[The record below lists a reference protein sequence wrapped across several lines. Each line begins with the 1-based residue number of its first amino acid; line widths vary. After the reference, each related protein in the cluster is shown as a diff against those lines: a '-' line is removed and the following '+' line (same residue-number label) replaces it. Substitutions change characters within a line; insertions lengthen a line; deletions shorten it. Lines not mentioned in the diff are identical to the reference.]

1 MNREQLTGLWPVMI
15 TPFTQDGEI
24 DYASLER
31 LIAWYEDN
39 GVTGLFAA
47 CQSSETFFLS
57 LREREEL
64 VRFVKQHAH
73 VPVVASGHISESVTD
88 QIEELQRIGRTG
100 VDALILISNRLA
112 PQHADPQVFL
122 SRLKTFMSVL
132 DPEIPLGFYECPSP
146 YKRLLSMDELKFC
159 ADSGRFYFMK
169 DTCCDLALIRRRLD
183 VIQGSPLRLFNANT
197 TTLLDSLRAG
207 AAGFSGVMMNFHPGL
222 YAWLMQNWEKQPKK
236 AEQLQAFLTA
246 FALIENHAYPVNAKY
261 YLQTCAHVLSD
272 IHSRAQQVENLT
284 ETYRDEVRQM
294 ATAEA
299 CLWEFLKQDA

>member
-31 LIAWYEDN
+31 LIAWYESN

-73 VPVVASGHISESVTD
+73 VPVVASGHISESITD

-207 AAGFSGVMMNFHPGL
+207 AAGFSGVMASFHPEL
-222 YAWLMQNWEKQPKK
+222 YAWLLNHVEDSR
-236 AEQLQAFLTA
+236 AETVQAALTICSEIERQL
-246 FALIENHAYPVNAKY
+246 YPVNAKY
-261 YLQTCAHVLSD
+261 HLQTAGLP
-272 IHSRAQQVENLT
+272 ITLRSRTQDCRLLT
-284 ETYRDEVRQM
+284 PTFQEEVRQM
-294 ATAEA
+294 QV
-299 CLWEFLKQDA
+299 LVDYLKGTLLAGEPL